1 MHWNLF
7 KYEIYHGNLFEQ
19 IRPNLINIINSFIK
33 FTTFCSLEKERI
45 TKNSNTRT
53 VLSSNLQEKKESIH
67 IRKSTVYT
75 VSGNMK
81 ILRIHRDTTFRF

>member
-7 KYEIYHGNLFEQ
+7 KYEIHNGNLFEQ
-19 IRPNLINIINSFIK
+19 IRANLIKVIDIFIK

-45 TKNSNTRT
+45 AKHSNTST
-53 VLSSNLQEKKESIH
+53 VLSSNLQEKTERNH
-67 IRKSTVYT
+67 IRKSTVYI

-81 ILRIHRDTTFRF
+81 ILRIYRDTAFSF